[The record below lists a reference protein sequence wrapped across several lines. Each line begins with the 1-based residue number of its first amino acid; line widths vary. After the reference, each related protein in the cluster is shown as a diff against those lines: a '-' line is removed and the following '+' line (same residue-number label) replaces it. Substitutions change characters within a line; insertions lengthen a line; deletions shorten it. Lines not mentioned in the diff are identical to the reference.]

1 MEEKLCLQTLTKTAS
16 EGVYSLTILKKI
28 SFALSLLKNVLGK
41 EAKKVERKDGFV
53 FLINMIHF

>member
-1 MEEKLCLQTLTKTAS
+1 MSPNLDKTAS